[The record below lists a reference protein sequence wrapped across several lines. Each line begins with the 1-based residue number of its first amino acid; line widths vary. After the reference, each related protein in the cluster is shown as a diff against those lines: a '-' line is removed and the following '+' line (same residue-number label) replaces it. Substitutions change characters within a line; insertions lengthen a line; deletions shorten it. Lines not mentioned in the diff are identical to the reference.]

1 MNYWDGATGY
11 KNMCE
16 CGVTNSCS
24 NGNKCN
30 CYNSAGGWAEDSG
43 LLTDRQVRFTS
54 DSDQTGRFRSFQW
67 GRLSQIRQTQMLWTS
82 MMNLLCYKHGP
93 FVERN
98 KLCANYFCKDK
109 TCMLHEK
116 VVRWSIKT
124 HRNLDGILNKI
135 SSNFLKQKFFLK
147 SVTKTGDFCDYRLER
162 IRILLITF
170 NNYNKL
176 VHRVL
181 NQVWNI

>member
-1 MNYWDGATGY
+1 MRS
-11 KNMCE
+11 KE
-16 CGVTNSCS
+16 ILLTNTNTCL
-24 NGNKCN
+24 NGQKCN
-30 CYNSAGGWAEDSG
+30 CYNSGSDWRGQWSSDW
-43 LLTDRQVRFTS
+43 QVYS
-54 DSDQTGRFRSFQW
+54 SCDSDQTGRLGSITW
-67 GRLSQIRQTQMLWTS
+67 GRLSHIRQTQMLWTS
-82 MMNLLCYKHGP
+82 MMNLLCYKHGS

-98 KLCANYFCKDK
+98 KLRTSTYFCANYFCKDK

-147 SVTKTGDFCDYRLER
+147 SVTKTGDFCEHRLER